1 MLGDSESGGLSV
13 SRFDEGIR
21 LEQIVIIDRLDVGC
35 WFGVAFLLLRRT
47 TIRSRHTLGFF
58 VFATLLELRIVLGG
72 VEEVLAAFCGECN
85 TISFEC
91 MHPGNGVFEKVSLD
105 KLKGSAG
112 SDGNTHIRVREEQF

>member
-1 MLGDSESGGLSV
+1 LASSEN
-13 SRFDEGIR
+13 DDTIKAHT
-21 LEQIVIIDRLDVGC
+21 
-35 WFGVAFLLLRRT
+35 WLLR
-47 TIRSRHTLGFF
+47 L
-58 VFATLLELRIVLGG
+58 ATLLELRIVLGG
-72 VEEVLAAFCGECN
+72 VEEALAAFCGECN